1 MNFFTRLNTKIALS
15 RKYEEKLFQAVSS
28 ELELGQVNRG
38 LWLKALSN
46 CHGNESQAK
55 ATYVKLRVQA
65 IKDDML
71 IQGALEQDIPL
82 PEESEEEEIQL
93 REYRET
99 IEPSI
104 RAPWNEE
111 LESSKIIEYA
121 AKARKDRLKR
131 AFQK

>member
-1 MNFFTRLNTKIALS
+1 
-15 RKYEEKLFQAVSS
+15 
-28 ELELGQVNRG
+28 
-38 LWLKALSN
+38 
-46 CHGNESQAK
+46 
-55 ATYVKLRVQA
+55 
-65 IKDDML
+65 ML
-71 IQGALEQDIPL
+71 IQGALEQDIPLPEESEEEEIQL

>member
-1 MNFFTRLNTKIALS
+1 MGTKTKQNQLMSNSASKQSKMTCLS
-15 RKYEEKLFQAVSS
+15 KVL
-28 ELELGQVNRG
+28 
-38 LWLKALSN
+38 
-46 CHGNESQAK
+46 
-55 ATYVKLRVQA
+55 
-65 IKDDML
+65 
-71 IQGALEQDIPL
+71 LEQDIPLPEESEEEEIQL

-121 AKARKDRLKR
+121 AESEKR
-131 AFQK
+131 QT